1 MLPHSGGHKVR
12 PYKEDGGAEEG
23 GRHAYN
29 ACPTGHCGKEDRMRK
44 DVLKVL
50 ERAEWM
56 RRQVERVDA
65 CLQELTQ
72 EEALVL
78 ECLTEAE
85 DGRIMAVCMALDV
98 SERTAYRRIDQ
109 LLGRISELFE
119 GNGVTIP

>member
-1 MLPHSGGHKVR
+1 
-12 PYKEDGGAEEG
+12 
-23 GRHAYN
+23 
-29 ACPTGHCGKEDRMRK
+29 MRK

-109 LLGRISELFE
+109 LLGRLSELFE